1 MLQPLKSQGVM
12 ATDDSAM
19 VVRAKYMAR
28 PGNAPFM
35 IRRVAYEKI
44 LKAFAAEGIEF
55 ASRRVAVYVPPDAA
69 RTKAAAA
76 AMAHDAAAAKPKA
89 AD

>member
-1 MLQPLKSQGVM
+1 VM
-12 ATDDSAM
+12 STDDSAL

-44 LKAFAAEGIEF
+44 LKAFAEQGIEF
-55 ASRRVAVYVPPDAA
+55 ASRRVAVYVPPGASDDE
-69 RTKAAAA
+69 RRRAAAA
-76 AMAHDAAAAKPKA
+76 AVAQDGAGSSQPKA